1 MRQPLCTR
9 ANARAHANA
18 HAQARRSESFH
29 RLETLLAQRRFQ
41 LIPMEILPHCAA
53 VPLGVMVRG
62 IMESLLD
69 AEALEKLL
77 QEYAPQQYTLELAID
92 ALVSLLIQVSAGH
105 RASVFAA
112 YTADQAAPN
121 PTISTSYQALYGK
134 LGRMDPKLSEAIVR
148 FCAEKLRPVLEKL
161 PRRRAD
167 SCGLPD
173 ADPR

>member
-1 MRQPLCTR
+1 MYQPLCTR
-9 ANARAHANA
+9 ASARAHANA
-18 HAQARRSESFH
+18 HAHARRSESFH

-41 LIPMEILPHCAA
+41 RIPMEILPHCAA
-53 VPLGVMVRG
+53 MPLGVMVRG

-112 YTADQAAPN
+112 YTADQASMP
-121 PTISTSYQALYGK
+121 PTISTSYQALYAK

-148 FCAEKLRPVLEKL
+148 FCAEKLRPVL
-161 PRRRAD
+161 AYV
-167 SCGLPD
+167 
-173 ADPR
+173 A